1 MNGTARRSL
10 PVGVSVTCHFDD
22 KDAEAVVYE
31 LHGVTERLASR
42 ADLRSFMRHA
52 IRRAL
57 AGARERYEERAPEEE
72 NIKS

>member
-1 MNGTARRSL
+1 
-10 PVGVSVTCHFDD
+10 
-22 KDAEAVVYE
+22 

-72 NIKS
+72 KIKF